1 MTDSQKRAITILSL
15 CSEGLT
21 AKEFA
26 RKWFSDD
33 HDIWKRVSNQGN
45 GACSGKGAW
54 LWAGAYL
61 CKLMKMGLVR
71 RKSFN
76 EISVFVA
83 TASSIDKLQRISA
96 ND

>member
-1 MTDSQKRAITILSL
+1 MTDSQIKSITILASA
-15 CSEGLT
+15 SDGLT

-26 RKWFSDD
+26 RKWFGDD

-45 GACSGKGAW
+45 VACSGKGAW
-54 LWAGAYL
+54 LWAGSYL
-61 CKLMKMGLVR
+61 CKLMKIGLVR
-71 RKSFN
+71 RKSYN

-83 TASSIDKLQRISA
+83 TAAGVDKLQKFSA